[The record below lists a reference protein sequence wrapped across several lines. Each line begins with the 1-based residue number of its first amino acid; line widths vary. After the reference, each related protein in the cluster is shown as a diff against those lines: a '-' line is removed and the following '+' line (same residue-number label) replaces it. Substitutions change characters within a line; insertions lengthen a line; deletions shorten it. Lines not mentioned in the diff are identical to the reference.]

1 MTKEKNYENM
11 SVEDLKKLKEQRE
24 KEAYVKELKEQD
36 AKQERVELEK
46 HDKEVADKAIE
57 DYIKANPPAPKIKT
71 PEPENT
77 QVGSDTN
84 EYGAYFNKL
93 IKKSGYKYQDYED
106 ICLNMPA
113 EEYTN
118 SDSGCDTDVSD
129 WSPADTF
136 VNAVWHAM
144 YCKADLMKI
153 AVPGLEIDKGDGLT
167 VQIRTIGKFGAPT
180 EADACECV
188 SCASNTLSSYSL
200 TLKQYGMVTEICEK
214 DVWDVGEVYRSK
226 MIEALGLRWAE
237 FFDATIYSELET
249 ATPGTTETLANALS
263 CTPGMSGSCCTD
275 TSLVDF
281 YNAVNEIV
289 ASMREGTAP
298 YNPDYLI
305 ISPTV
310 ASILKRMQEATVQ
323 PWASSIVKVDSN
335 GRIASFNGLKVI
347 EYCGANSCTDTSSEV
362 VAIVIDSSRAVGSA
376 FGQRPQ
382 LYQDFNVDCNST
394 TVAMWAFWACSE
406 LDTDAIGHIVNP

>member
-1 MTKEKNYENM
+1 MTKETNYEDM
-11 SVEDLKKLKEQRE
+11 SVEELKKLKEQRE
-24 KEAYVKELKEQD
+24 KEAYVKTLKEQD
-36 AKQERVELEK
+36 AEQKRVELEK

-57 DYIKANPPAPKIKT
+57 SYLKANPPAPKINT
-71 PEPENT
+71 QEPENT
-77 QVGSDTN
+77 QANSDVN

-106 ICLNMPA
+106 ISINMPA
-113 EEYTN
+113 EEYTD
-118 SDSGCDTDVSD
+118 SDSGCDTDVSG

-136 VNAVWHAM
+136 VNAVWHSM

-153 AVPGLEIDKGDGLT
+153 AVPGLEINKGDGLT

-188 SCASNTLSSYSL
+188 SCDNNTLSTYSL

-249 ATPGTTETLANALS
+249 ASPGTTETLANALS

-281 YNAVNEIV
+281 YNAVNEIL

-298 YNPDYLI
+298 YDPDYMI
-305 ISPTV
+305 ISPSV

-323 PWASSIVKVDSN
+323 PWASSIVQLDSN
-335 GRIASFNGLKVI
+335 GRVSSFNGLKVI
-347 EYCGANSCTDTSSEV
+347 EYCGA
-362 VAIVIDSSRAVGSA
+362 
-376 FGQRPQ
+376 
-382 LYQDFNVDCNST
+382 
-394 TVAMWAFWACSE
+394 
-406 LDTDAIGHIVNP
+406 